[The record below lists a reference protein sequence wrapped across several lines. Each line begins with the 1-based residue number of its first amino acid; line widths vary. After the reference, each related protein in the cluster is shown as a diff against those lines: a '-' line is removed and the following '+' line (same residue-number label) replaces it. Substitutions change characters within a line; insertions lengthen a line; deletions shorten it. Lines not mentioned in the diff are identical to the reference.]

1 MTRVCSPKVTQQL
14 SKMTGADA
22 GSQDQAEGFLPMGK
36 SGKRR
41 HRDEANHFARGHAF
55 GADDI
60 ASCPRYVE
68 EPAKTLFLVWVTLAE
83 QKWVI
88 LGERRGSG
96 KFV

>member
-1 MTRVCSPKVTQQL
+1 
-14 SKMTGADA
+14 MTGADA
-22 GSQDQAEGFLPMGK
+22 GSPDQAEGFLPVGK

-60 ASCPRYVE
+60 ASPPHYVE
-68 EPAKTLFLVWVTLAE
+68 DPAKTLFLVWVTLAE

-96 KFV
+96 RWIRIQTRDFQNMPTCSL